1 MKSQKELDF
10 VNASLKYQGGAQ
22 LDSFSRMELERKRE
36 SLVSAQSEAAYQS
49 SMQAKKEKYQNAMN
63 YATTVFGNLAGGT
76 TSNQSIVN
84 NNSRNANISIINHAL
99 SSAQIA
105 QKVKDE
111 ILGGLI

>member
-1 MKSQKELDF
+1 
-10 VNASLKYQGGAQ
+10 
-22 LDSFSRMELERKRE
+22 MELERKRE

-63 YATTVFGNLAGGT
+63 YASNVFGNLASGT

-84 NNSRNANISIINHAL
+84 NNTRQANINIVNQAL

-105 QKVKDE
+105 KKIKDE
-111 ILGGLI
+111 ILGGMY